1 MRAGA
6 KLWFR
11 GGLEEDGLEEDVSN
25 SHAHAQIAGLSVRCT
40 ALPNLARH
48 GDASQSRQSLR
59 DLRCNH
65 GLRRFQTFGVSGV
78 RVREAVHL
86 HGAGREAAGVGGY
99 AKAARG
105 RSGRAAA
112 AHGDPEAGSRRG
124 DVQRVFFAALYVRIA
139 RSVV

>member
-25 SHAHAQIAGLSVRCT
+25 SHAHTTNSALSVRCT

-59 DLRCNH
+59 DLRCM
-65 GLRRFQTFGVSGV
+65 GC
-78 RVREAVHL
+78 
-86 HGAGREAAGVGGY
+86 GASKPSESPESASEKQSIYMVLDVKPPESAATR
-99 AKAARG
+99 KPP
-105 RSGRAAA
+105 AAA
-112 AHGDPEAGSRRG
+112 AAELQRPTAIQKQAAAEAMYS
-124 DVQRVFFAALYVRIA
+124 VYSLQRCMCV
-139 RSVV
+139 